1 MGWVDSLRG
10 QKVGLDTTPLI
21 YFTEENGDYLELVD
35 PFFESLGRGDF
46 SVVTSVMTLLEALVR
61 PIREGN
67 IALAQKYKTFL
78 LDSIN
83 VEMLDISQNI
93 AEEASRLRALYKIR
107 TPDAIHLATALNAK
121 ATYFLTNDI
130 ALSSS
135 PGIKILVVDDLK
147 KES

>member
-1 MGWVDSLRG
+1 VGWVDSLRG
-10 QKVGLDTTPLI
+10 QIVGLDTTPLI
-21 YFTEENGDYLELVD
+21 YFTEENGDYLGLVD
-35 PFFESLGRGDF
+35 PFFESLGRGEF
-46 SVVTSVMTLLEALVR
+46 SVVTSIMTLLEALVR

-67 IALAQKYKTFL
+67 IALAQRYKTFL

-83 VEMLDISQNI
+83 VEMHDVTQDI

-107 TPDAIHLATALNAK
+107 TPDAIHLATALNAN

-130 ALSSS
+130 ALSSL

-147 KES
+147 QES